1 MQQLLQIYRIPRFD
15 DDKKQRIARIFY
27 WISYTLLIPLP
38 MHFVVQLVGDNPPEV
53 RTSNLVSGAI
63 FLFIMTGLMAVVQ
76 RGHVRTGT
84 GLLLAYLWLSLALLT
99 YGGATDVRS
108 PGYSWF
114 LIFVIIAALLIGN
127 RGTVLMLLASIA
139 LVSVVYVQQVY
150 GLREIVLPSPLFGWA
165 LHAVSYVLGALFVG
179 VAVREGRQ
187 ALDRARTS
195 EARWRSLV
203 SNIPNFV
210 IEMDTAG
217 RVTYVNR
224 SDGAAALHGNL
235 LSDRVAAEDADPM
248 MQIIHAAATGADA
261 QTAEIQMTLSGEQA
275 WYRLIVSPVYQ
286 QGEVNSLLALARDIT
301 HEREAQQK
309 ARELELANTRNQ
321 TLKDAI
327 AELSHDLKT
336 PLTTISTSLFLLQRE
351 LDPEKNNPRFNTL
364 NNQVSNL
371 TELINDLLT
380 ITRLDNVNE
389 ALFEP
394 VNANQLVF
402 DLVRDA
408 QPLVQQHGIVLV
420 VEADDS
426 PMIYGIASELRRA
439 LRNLLE
445 NAIHY
450 NVSGGRVWLRLQSSS
465 ETVVIEVEDTGIGIP
480 PDMIKRI
487 FERYVRTKRSEQVRG
502 SGSGLGLAIVK
513 KVVDL
518 HDGQIEVSSV
528 VDRGTVFRLRLPEL
542 TENVA

>member
-1 MQQLLQIYRIPRFD
+1 
-15 DDKKQRIARIFY
+15 
-27 WISYTLLIPLP
+27 
-38 MHFVVQLVGDNPPEV
+38 
-53 RTSNLVSGAI
+53 
-63 FLFIMTGLMAVVQ
+63 
-76 RGHVRTGT
+76 
-84 GLLLAYLWLSLALLT
+84 
-99 YGGATDVRS
+99 
-108 PGYSWF
+108 
-114 LIFVIIAALLIGN
+114 
-127 RGTVLMLLASIA
+127 
-139 LVSVVYVQQVY
+139 
-150 GLREIVLPSPLFGWA
+150 
-165 LHAVSYVLGALFVG
+165 
-179 VAVREGRQ
+179 
-187 ALDRARTS
+187 
-195 EARWRSLV
+195 
-203 SNIPNFV
+203 
-210 IEMDTAG
+210 
-217 RVTYVNR
+217 
-224 SDGAAALHGNL
+224 
-235 LSDRVAAEDADPM
+235 
-248 MQIIHAAATGADA
+248 
-261 QTAEIQMTLSGEQA
+261 
-275 WYRLIVSPVYQ
+275 
-286 QGEVNSLLALARDIT
+286 
-301 HEREAQQK
+301 
-309 ARELELANTRNQ
+309 
-321 TLKDAI
+321 
-327 AELSHDLKT
+327 
-336 PLTTISTSLFLLQRE
+336 
-351 LDPEKNNPRFNTL
+351 
-364 NNQVSNL
+364 L